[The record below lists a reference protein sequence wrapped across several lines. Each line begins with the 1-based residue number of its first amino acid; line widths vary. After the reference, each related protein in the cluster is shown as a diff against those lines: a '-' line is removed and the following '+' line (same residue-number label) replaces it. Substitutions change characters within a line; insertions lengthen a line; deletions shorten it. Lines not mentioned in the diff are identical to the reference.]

1 MFTGIIQAVG
11 TIAAMEPS
19 GGDMRLRVQT
29 GKLPLDDVGLGDSI
43 ATNGVCLTVAALG
56 AGQFEA
62 DVSLETLQRSCL
74 GELPIGSALNLEKAL
89 PVNGRLGGHIV
100 SGHVDGVGELRS
112 RESRGRAEQFVIA
125 AAPEIMRYIASKGSI
140 AVDGVSLT
148 VNGIGDDHF
157 ALMLIPHTLQS
168 TIIPQYKIGRRVH
181 LEVDIMARY
190 AERLL
195 GADRSDAGEHG
206 DTGIGL
212 DSLARNGF
220 L

>member
-1 MFTGIIQAVG
+1 MFTGIVTAIGQLRRRQLSVADG
-11 TIAAMEPS
+11 RLTIAC
-19 GGDMRLRVQT
+19 GDL
-29 GKLPLDDVGLGDSI
+29 GLDDVVLGDSI
-43 ATNGVCLTVAALG
+43 AVNGVCLTVAALG
-56 AGQFEA
+56 TRQFEA
-62 DVSLETLQRSCL
+62 DASLETLQRSCL

-112 RESRGRAEQFVIA
+112 REPRGRAEQLVIA

-168 TIIPQYKIGRRVH
+168 TIIPQYKVGRRVH

-195 GADRSDAGEHG
+195 GADRSDAGEHA

-212 DSLARNGF
+212 DTLARHGF